1 MTSMTEVSIR
11 NDWTREEVEA
21 LFCLPFNDLMFR
33 AQQVHRCYFDPNEVQ
48 LATLLSIK
56 TGTCPEDCKYCSQS
70 GHYNTGLEKEALMAI
85 EEVVEKARIAKEGG
99 ASRFC
104 MGAGWRGPSDKNL
117 LPVLEMIRR
126 VKAMGL
132 ETCVTLGMLTREQ
145 TEELAEAGLDFYNH
159 NLDTS
164 PEFYGQ
170 IITTR
175 TYDSRLE
182 TLGFVRDCGI
192 KVCSGGIIGL
202 GENVS
207 DRAGLLWQLAT
218 LPVHPESVPI
228 NKLIKV
234 PGTPLEDVEDVDP
247 FDFIRCI
254 AVARVLMPKAYV
266 RLSAGRT
273 EMSDELQALAF
284 MAGANSMWV
293 GEKLLTAPN
302 PDTDHDVRLFRRLGL
317 KPEERENIQ
326 SELFYDAAG

>member
-1 MTSMTEVSIR
+1 MTEVSIR

-33 AQQVHRCYFDPNEVQ
+33 AQQVHRCYFDPNRIQ

-70 GHYNTGLEKEALMAI
+70 GHYNTGLDKEALMAI

-104 MGAGWRGPSDKNL
+104 MGAAWRGPSEKNL
-117 LPVLEMIRR
+117 QPVLEMIRR

-145 TEELAEAGLDFYNH
+145 TEELAEAGLDYYNH

-175 TYDSRLE
+175 TYDDRLE
-182 TLGFVRDCGI
+182 TLGFVRDSGI
-192 KVCSGGIIGL
+192 RVCSGGIIGL
-202 GENVS
+202 GENAS
-207 DRAGLLWQLAT
+207 DRAGLFWQLAT

-228 NKLIKV
+228 NKLIKI
-234 PGTPLEDVEDVDP
+234 PGTPLEDVDDVDP
-247 FDFIRCI
+247 FDFIRCV
-254 AVARVLMPKAYV
+254 AVARILMPKAYV

-273 EMSDELQALAF
+273 EMSDEMQALAF

-293 GEKLLTAPN
+293 GEKLLTTPN
-302 PDTDHDVRLFRRLGL
+302 PGADHDVRLFRRLGL
-317 KPEERENIQ
+317 KPEEREHIR

>member
-11 NDWTREEVEA
+11 TDWTREEVEA

-33 AQQVHRCYFDPNEVQ
+33 AQQVHRCYFDPNEIQ

-104 MGAGWRGPSDKNL
+104 MGAAWRGPSDKNL
-117 LPVLEMIRR
+117 QPVLEMIRR

-132 ETCVTLGMLTREQ
+132 ETCVTLGMLNKEQ
-145 TEELAEAGLDFYNH
+145 TEELFEAGLDYYNH

-164 PEFYGQ
+164 PEYYDQ

-175 TYDSRLE
+175 TYDDRLE
-182 TLGFVRDCGI
+182 TLGFVRDAGI
-192 KVCSGGIIGL
+192 KVCSGGIIGM
-202 GENVS
+202 GENNS
-207 DRAGLLWQLAT
+207 DRAGLLLQLAT

-228 NKLIKV
+228 NQLIKV

-247 FDFIRCI
+247 FDFNSLYCCSQDPDAKSPCSSFCRPIQ
-254 AVARVLMPKAYV
+254 YV
-266 RLSAGRT
+266 
-273 EMSDELQALAF
+273 
-284 MAGANSMWV
+284 
-293 GEKLLTAPN
+293 
-302 PDTDHDVRLFRRLGL
+302 
-317 KPEERENIQ
+317 
-326 SELFYDAAG
+326 

>member
-1 MTSMTEVSIR
+1 MTSMPEVSIR
-11 NDWTREEVEA
+11 NNWTKEEVEA

-33 AQQVHRCYFDPNEVQ
+33 AQQVHRYYFDPNKIQ

-70 GHYNTGLEKEALMAI
+70 GHYNTGLKKEALI
-85 EEVVEKARIAKEGG
+85 SVGEVVEKAKIARAGG

-104 MGAGWRGPSDKNL
+104 MGAAWRGPTDKNL
-117 LPVLEMIRR
+117 QPVLEMIRR

-145 TEELAEAGLDFYNH
+145 AKELAEAGLDFYNH

-164 PEFYGQ
+164 AGFYGQ

-175 TYDSRLE
+175 TYEDRLK

-202 GENVS
+202 GEDVS

-234 PGTPLEDVEDVDP
+234 PGTPLEKAEDVDP

-254 AVARVLMPKAYV
+254 AVARILMPKACV
-266 RLSAGRT
+266 RLSAGRA
-273 EMSDELQALAF
+273 EMSDEMQALAF
-284 MAGANSMWV
+284 MAGANSLWV
-293 GEKLLTAPN
+293 GDKLLTTPN

-317 KPEERENIQ
+317 KPEEREN
-326 SELFYDAAG
+326 SRGELFSNPAG